1 MRNSRRKTRSPLD
14 SKERQD
20 SCYLFS
26 RSALLCVICSDFY
39 SNMHRR
45 GAKLHLD
52 LLERVALTDR
62 LHLWIAN
69 STGFDIHQIIVE
81 IQAIYRTSQVLSME
95 DEFSIAA
102 QCADCPR
109 LYHAVET
116 FRDAIII
123 VASTLKPDPDQFAFL
138 SKKGE
143 EGNAAA
149 NCFGWEQARDVI
161 VNYRDLSEK
170 PHRTSNTG

>member
-1 MRNSRRKTRSPLD
+1 MSSVLWPNARIALASTTR
-14 SKERQD
+14 
-20 SCYLFS
+20 
-26 RSALLCVICSDFY
+26 
-39 SNMHRR
+39 
-45 GAKLHLD
+45 
-52 LLERVALTDR
+52 
-62 LHLWIAN
+62 
-69 STGFDIHQIIVE
+69 
-81 IQAIYRTSQVLSME
+81 
-95 DEFSIAA
+95 
-102 QCADCPR
+102 
-109 LYHAVET
+109 VET

-143 EGNAAA
+143 EGYAAA